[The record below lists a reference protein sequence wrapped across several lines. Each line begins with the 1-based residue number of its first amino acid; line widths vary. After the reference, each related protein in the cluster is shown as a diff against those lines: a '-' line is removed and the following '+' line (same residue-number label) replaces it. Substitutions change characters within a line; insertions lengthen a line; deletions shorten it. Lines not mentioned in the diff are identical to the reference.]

1 MAKITRRQFREHVF
15 CMLFEQ
21 EFHARE
27 ELEEQFGLY
36 LDNWEE
42 ITTKERTRMVERT
55 FAIID
60 HLPEIDS
67 VISETSDGWSI
78 NRMAKVDLTLLRLA
92 LYELK
97 FDDEIPVGVAI
108 NEAVELA
115 KQYGGENSSSFINGV
130 LAKMVK

>member
-42 ITTKERTRMVERT
+42 ITTKERTHMVERT

-60 HLPEIDS
+60 RLPEIDS
-67 VISETSDGWSI
+67 MISETSDGWSI
-78 NRMAKVDLTLLRLA
+78 QRMAKVDLTLLRLA
-92 LYELK
+92 VYELK

-115 KQYGGENSSSFINGV
+115 KLYGGENSSSFINGV
-130 LAKMVK
+130 LARMVK